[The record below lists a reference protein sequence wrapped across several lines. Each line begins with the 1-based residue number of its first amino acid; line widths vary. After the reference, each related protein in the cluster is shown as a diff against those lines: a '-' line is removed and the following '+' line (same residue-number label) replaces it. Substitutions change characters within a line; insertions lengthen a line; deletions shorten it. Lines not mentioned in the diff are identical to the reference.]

1 MYSREDEILLTKD
14 LLIALG
20 LEIVPTN
27 NSLIEQQTK
36 TQINFDNKIV
46 KAINDPSKMLYI
58 SESDI
63 KLEPANPKCTKLMER
78 LFARFVDNEVEEG
91 NIAEMQTY
99 YFDMAEDQKDEN
111 KYKLTIKFA
120 DGITYEGN
128 WYYNKV
134 LSYVE
139 AILAIDG
146 TFSGRDLYIFDIP
159 RAEREQYEE

>member
-63 KLEPANPKCTKLMER
+63 KLEPANPKCTKLIER
-78 LFARFVDNEVEEG
+78 LFGYFIDREYEEE
-91 NIAEMQTY
+91 NIAEMKAY
-99 YFDMAEDQKDEN
+99 YFDKDFDNN
-111 KYKLTIKFA
+111 KYRLCIKFA
-120 DGITYEGN
+120 DGVKWIGE
-128 WYYNKV
+128 WYNNKIFG
-134 LSYVE
+134 YIQ
-139 AILAIDG
+139 AILQINGA
-146 TFSGRDLYIFDIP
+146 FSHVDLTPFDII
-159 RAEREQYEE
+159 YDDEELNTDD